1 MQVSLQMYFTA
12 IWFWSNHIITLTL
25 GNLFSGDREVM
36 NFIRINNWMD
46 AEQCKQQTISVAD
59 VLDTVLRLLQSRML
73 E

>member
-1 MQVSLQMYFTA
+1 
-12 IWFWSNHIITLTL
+12 
-25 GNLFSGDREVM
+25 
-36 NFIRINNWMD
+36 MD